1 MSRLPHDWPTRS
13 GFCAIVLMAL
23 AAPAVAGN
31 HVVTIEQMRF
41 DPPTVKVRSGDT
53 IVWVNKDLV
62 AHTVSADG
70 KTFDSGSIA
79 PGASWR
85 YVARKPGPHPYQCL
99 FHPTMHGTLIVEPK
113 P

>member
-1 MSRLPHDWPTRS
+1 MSRLPHVWM
-13 GFCAIVLMAL
+13 GVLAIVLVAG
-23 AAPAVAGN
+23 AAPAAARN
-31 HVVTIEQMRF
+31 HVVTIAQMRF
-41 DPPTVKVRSGDT
+41 DPPTVKVHRGDS

-62 AHTVSADG
+62 PHTVSADA

-85 YVARKPGPHPYQCL
+85 YVARQPGAHPYQCR
-99 FHPTMHGTLIVEPK
+99 FHPTMRGTLIVEPK